1 MGNNQNQIIKQALE
15 ILSEN
20 NRFALKSITNDSAI
34 KTNFYK
40 LSDVDIR
47 PELREE
53 IEKEHEPSDP
63 RPVVPYEPEIDNSD
77 LLKHKN
83 DDPESDPDSDP
94 KPERIDSNKYKRPK
108 HTGLIG
114 NLERITLEL
123 QAKAIFQLD
132 FEYAAKERGLSK
144 PEMKAMK
151 QNQKDEFMRSLG
163 LKTLDEIRKMDPEKR
178 AKHMDLDFSDRPRV
192 PSSRI
197 LNRNIGD
204 NR

>member
-15 ILSEN
+15 IVSEN
-20 NRFALKSITNDSAI
+20 NRFALKSITNDAAI

-53 IEKEHEPSDP
+53 LDKKDEPSDP
-63 RPVVPYEPEIDNSD
+63 RPVVPYDPEIDNSD
-77 LLKHKN
+77 LLEHKS
-83 DDPESDPDSDP
+83 DDSDSDSDP
-94 KPERIDSNKYKRPK
+94 EPERIDSNKYKRPK

-144 PEMKAMK
+144 SEMKAMK

-178 AKHMDLDFSDRPRV
+178 AKHMDLDFSDRPRI

-197 LNRNIGD
+197 LNRNISD